1 MSSFPKLFIPGPTHV
16 SKDLLDIFSTPQIGH
31 RTPEISELINSITPR
46 IQKLL
51 YTKNHIYLVSHA
63 ATGLWEMGLRNSV
76 KKGVLHAINGA
87 FSAKWASVSKVC
99 GYHTKSIDFDWGYGL
114 TVDAVD
120 EALATGDFDVFAM
133 VHNETSTG
141 VKSDL
146 DSIADLLKTKYP
158 DVLWLVDAVSSMAG
172 VKINVDE
179 LGIDFILASTQK
191 AWGLPAGFSICAIS
205 DRMIEISATIKNKG
219 YFLDVLQYEKS
230 YAKAQTPSTPS
241 IPHLFGLQKVLDIID
256 QEGLDN
262 RWARH
267 KECSKYAQEWAFS
280 HGQSLFP
287 EIGCESETLTCIK
300 NDREWDIDK
309 INDALLY
316 QGYRM
321 DRGYGK
327 LRGKAFRVAHM
338 GNVYMDDLV
347 DYLNSFDE
355 VLKHV

>member
-16 SKDLLDIFSTPQIGH
+16 SEDVLDVFSTPQIGH
-31 RTPEISELINSITPR
+31 RTPEISELINTITPR
-46 IQKLL
+46 IQNLL

-76 KKGVLHAINGA
+76 NKGVLHAVNGA

-99 GYHTKSIDFDWGYGL
+99 GYYTKSIDFDWGCGV

-120 EALATGDFDVFAM
+120 EALATGQFDVFAM

-146 DSIADLLKTKYP
+146 DAIANLLKTKYP
-158 DVLWLVDAVSSMAG
+158 DVFWLVDAVSSMAG
-172 VKINVDE
+172 VKIKVDE
-179 LGIDFILASTQK
+179 LGVDFILASTQK

-205 DRMIEISATIKNKG
+205 DRMIEASKTIKNKG
-219 YFLDVLQYEKS
+219 YFLDILQYEKS
-230 YAKAQTPSTPS
+230 YAKVQTPSTPS

-256 QEGLDN
+256 KEGLDN

-267 KECSKYAQEWAFS
+267 KECSKYAQDWAFS
-280 HGQSLFP
+280 HGQSLYP

-309 INDALLY
+309 INDILLS

-338 GNVYMDDLV
+338 GNVYMNDLV